1 MAFLEL
7 PEAMEADWHNVTFSN
22 TQEIE
27 SLSVTN
33 YAFCQVREFYLIGKY
48 SAVSCLQS
56 PELKVIVFALANR
69 LLAVYLRVSMLQK
82 TVGNSHI

>member
-22 TQEIE
+22 TQELE

-33 YAFCQVREFYLIGKY
+33 YAFCQVREFDLIEKY
-48 SAVSCLQS
+48 SACS
-56 PELKVIVFALANR
+56 ELFAE
-69 LLAVYLRVSMLQK
+69 S
-82 TVGNSHI
+82 